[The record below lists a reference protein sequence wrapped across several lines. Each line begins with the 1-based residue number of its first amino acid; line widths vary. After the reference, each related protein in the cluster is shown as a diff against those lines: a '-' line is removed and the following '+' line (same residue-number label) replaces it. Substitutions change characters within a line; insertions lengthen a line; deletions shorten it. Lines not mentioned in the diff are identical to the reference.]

1 MTTEPIEFNP
11 EIATSTLDALKL
23 VHGDDTPERAAFYAA
38 ACLLALCKTSD
49 TALELVTVMAANIKS
64 EQEVEE

>member
-23 VHGDDTPERAAFYAA
+23 VHGEDNPERAAFYAA